1 MTKTLNIQALIP
13 IVILAAFLLLSV
25 FAAFPANA
33 QEIREN
39 CTLTKNIKIN
49 DTIILEG
56 TKVQNGATTIT
67 GDTMGGATQ
76 TISVKAWGTICLVN
90 TINTVTDWIFFLLV
104 SVAFILILIAG
115 FLWMT
120 SGGDATKQKQA
131 GGMIAA
137 ALVGIVIAILSRI
150 IPGIVIGMLS

>member
-13 IVILAAFLLLSV
+13 AFIVGVVLLFSAFVAL
-25 FAAFPANA
+25 PADA
-33 QEIREN
+33 QAKPTEK
-39 CTLTKNIKIN
+39 CTLTKDIQMS
-49 DTIILEG
+49 DTITIAEG
-56 TKVQNGATTIT
+56 TTVTSGTQDLVT
-67 GDTMGGATQ
+67 GGGAGK
-76 TISVKAWGTICLVN
+76 TIEVKEWGTICLVN

-104 SVAFILILIAG
+104 SVAFILILIAA

-150 IPGIVIGMLS
+150 IPGIVIGILS